1 MAANRQQRSEA
12 AEARNTDVN
21 CVDSSFGEWP
31 RADQNLVELVSL
43 AVDGAID
50 PAIPFA

>member
-1 MAANRQQRSEA
+1 MAANRQQRSDA

-31 RADQNLVELVSL
+31 RADRILVELASL
-43 AVDGAID
+43 AGGGAID